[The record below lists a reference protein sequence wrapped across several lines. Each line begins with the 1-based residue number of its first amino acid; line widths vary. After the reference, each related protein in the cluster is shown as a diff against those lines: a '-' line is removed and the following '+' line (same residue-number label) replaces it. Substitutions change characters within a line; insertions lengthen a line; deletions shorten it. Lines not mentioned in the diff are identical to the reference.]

1 MNQKKSNTAAVFL
14 DRDGTVC
21 QEVGYLSDENKVRL
35 IPGAVQAIR
44 MINQAGWKAIIISN
58 QSGIA
63 RGYMNSG
70 EVERVNQRL
79 LDMLADEGARID
91 GVYYCPHHP
100 KGNAPYNIQ
109 CNCGKPGAELLH
121 RATKEHQLALDSS
134 IMIGDK
140 YSDVETAIR
149 LKIPGILVRTGFGEG
164 EIEKYKEHW
173 NQAPDYIA
181 RDLLDAIEWWFNGA
195 AGTSRQDT

>member
-1 MNQKKSNTAAVFL
+1 MNPKNSKTAAVFL

-21 QEVGYLSDENKVRL
+21 EEVGYLSDENKLRL
-35 IPGAVQAIR
+35 IPGASQAIR

-63 RGYMNSG
+63 RGYMNSE

-79 LDMLADEGARID
+79 LEILADEGARIN
-91 GVYYCPHHP
+91 GTYYCPHHP
-100 KGNAPYNIQ
+100 EGHSPYNIQ
-109 CNCGKPGAELLH
+109 CNCRKPGTELLYK
-121 RATKEHQLALDSS
+121 ATKEHLLDLERS

-149 LKIPGILVRTGFGEG
+149 LNIPGILVKTGFGKR
-164 EIEKYKEHW
+164 EIEKYQAKW
-173 NQAPDYIA
+173 NQAPAYIA
-181 RDLLDAIEWWFNGA
+181 LDLLDAIEWWFNGQA
-195 AGTSRQDT
+195 ETKRKP